1 MNTPIKY
8 RYYQTEDKQS
18 IYVCNF
24 NYSPCDSEV
33 IRATRQELID
43 QFGQFKSE
51 FKEKMLAIEVARD
64 DLKAALGNLYTGTG
78 RRYA

>member
-8 RYYQTEDKQS
+8 QYYQTDNKQGF
-18 IYVCNF
+18 YVCNF

-43 QFGQFKSE
+43 QFGQLKIE
-51 FKEKMLAIEVARD
+51 FKEK
-64 DLKAALGNLYTGTG
+64 
-78 RRYA
+78 